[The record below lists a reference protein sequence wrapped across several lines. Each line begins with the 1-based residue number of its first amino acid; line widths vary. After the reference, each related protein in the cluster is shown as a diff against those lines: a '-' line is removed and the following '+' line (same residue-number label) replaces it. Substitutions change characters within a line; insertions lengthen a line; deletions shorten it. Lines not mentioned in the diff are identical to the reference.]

1 MKEKKRKKERKKKG
15 KKKKCSEG
23 TGFHLG
29 PGFSVS
35 RAAGGPL
42 GGAPGQRHGSERT
55 GAARHGPDRVRG
67 TRLRSRASG
76 GGRALRSFSPVG
88 SPLAGKLSQPGSQ
101 PAAPLS
107 SPPRLGEV
115 VGRGSSAPLWLPGC
129 GRHPQRE
136 GSRGRSATAFV
147 SLLFIARAPSAHR
160 SDALITQK
168 CGAFLEE
175 WEEGS
180 KALWP
185 PSVPLSGVTTGLSAF
200 CALPEGAPFSPSP
213 QTKYLA
219 QLSPIPR

>member
-1 MKEKKRKKERKKKG
+1 MPGPAAPQGIGCTSCLTTERRP
-15 KKKKCSEG
+15 CTPWAHSTLRFQPEG
-23 TGFHLG
+23 
-29 PGFSVS
+29 SS
-35 RAAGGPL
+35 RRNQPDTRSTA
-42 GGAPGQRHGSERT
+42 RT
-55 GAARHGPDRVRG
+55 AQHDPDRVRG

-107 SPPRLGEV
+107 SPPSLGEV

-160 SDALITQK
+160 SDALIAQK